1 MICSSHH
8 LRLICF
14 FFSPEF
20 DHTCDVQETFYLAVP
35 SYLGEDDDEIIG
47 ELVFY
52 LEEPA
57 GRINQN
63 ATELGKRFRKAT
75 GFMRG
80 FKKKASAFYRDVAK
94 KWGTVLRVA
103 CNEQSMIMRVSDFGG
118 ITASVTGKK
127 HLETNISIVAMI
139 GGTHSKEIIVEDSD
153 SEDDSGGDAD
163 EDGNKSRSGIAFTKP
178 TESHYGESI
187 GCISLKISYCPPPKP
202 STEPTSTPIAITN
215 EDTPNPPIICKR
227 NRLNTVSCER
237 VKYDV
242 WSGTDLFKNDGFV
255 NNMFGMVEEYYEG
268 DPLGPITKSA
278 LDPPPVNCVRSIYG
292 INVPTE
298 VGAIYRKVPVVTVGD
313 NVADSRYMLDKSAR
327 FPLATTLL
335 YDNPDDTWSKTN
347 LSTYKVTDGIVTETP
362 KTLQNIPGKKEQRAV
377 CGDGTVPYWN
387 MVHALTWKNDIDE
400 LTVDELDGAV
410 HRDII
415 GDERF
420 FALLKRYCRV
430 IDPRANAMMMMKS
443 KYTLSSGIGGLSDM
457 SLGSN
462 PSNSDISS

>member
-1 MICSSHH
+1 V
-8 LRLICF
+8 R
-14 FFSPEF
+14 
-20 DHTCDVQETFYLAVP
+20 VQETFYLAVP
-35 SYLGEDDDEIIG
+35 YLGEDDDEIG
-47 ELVFY
+47 ELIFY

-103 CNEQSMIMRVSDFGG
+103 CNDQSMIMRVSDFGG
-118 ITASVTGKK
+118 GGAGAGITSSVTGKY
-127 HLETNISIVAMI
+127 HLETNISIVAII
-139 GGTHSKEIIVEDSD
+139 GGNHSEQIIVEDSD
-153 SEDDSGGDAD
+153 SEDDGGDDVD

-178 TESHYGESI
+178 TESHHGESI

-215 EDTPNPPIICKR
+215 EDTPNPPIISKP
-227 NRLNTVSCER
+227 NRLNTMSSER

-255 NNMFGMVEEYYEG
+255 DSMFGMVEKYYEG

-327 FPLATTLL
+327 FPPATTLL
-335 YDNPDDTWSKTN
+335 YYNPDDIW
-347 LSTYKVTDGIVTETP
+347 
-362 KTLQNIPGKKEQRAV
+362 
-377 CGDGTVPYWN
+377 
-387 MVHALTWKNDIDE
+387 
-400 LTVDELDGAV
+400 
-410 HRDII
+410 
-415 GDERF
+415 
-420 FALLKRYCRV
+420 
-430 IDPRANAMMMMKS
+430 
-443 KYTLSSGIGGLSDM
+443 
-457 SLGSN
+457 
-462 PSNSDISS
+462 

>member
-1 MICSSHH
+1 MMLYYAMFRYSGSGSGSGKDKISSLIHS
-8 LRLICF
+8 RLGDMFLSSSSFNLF

-292 INVPTE
+292 INVPT
-298 VGAIYRKVPVVTVGD
+298 G
-313 NVADSRYMLDKSAR
+313 
-327 FPLATTLL
+327 
-335 YDNPDDTWSKTN
+335 W
-347 LSTYKVTDGIVTETP
+347 
-362 KTLQNIPGKKEQRAV
+362 
-377 CGDGTVPYWN
+377 C
-387 MVHALTWKNDIDE
+387 
-400 LTVDELDGAV
+400 
-410 HRDII
+410 
-415 GDERF
+415 
-420 FALLKRYCRV
+420 
-430 IDPRANAMMMMKS
+430 
-443 KYTLSSGIGGLSDM
+443 
-457 SLGSN
+457 
-462 PSNSDISS
+462 DIS